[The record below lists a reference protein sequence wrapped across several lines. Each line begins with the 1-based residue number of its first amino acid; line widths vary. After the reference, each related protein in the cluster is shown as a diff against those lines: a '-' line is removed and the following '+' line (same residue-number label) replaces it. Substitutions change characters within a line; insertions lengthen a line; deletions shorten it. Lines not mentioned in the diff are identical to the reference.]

1 MRKSWVSLFHFP
13 SCFWGFLQMV
23 CGQIESVLEKRAG
36 IGVLHR
42 GQRGLTG
49 PVWGILST
57 ARTIFAFFFF
67 FPPLFFASSSFP
79 MTNHTN
85 LQKKT
90 REPIFQLDVTLV
102 NSYCDNFVRL
112 FWKNVKREW
121 LIKLFSEASEVS
133 LWKRAERHECSAND
147 SWEIKYLSSGFEQ
160 AIGWHDGMG
169 NEFDT
174 EQGSWHLHSLQ
185 RI

>member
-1 MRKSWVSLFHFP
+1 
-13 SCFWGFLQMV
+13 
-23 CGQIESVLEKRAG
+23 
-36 IGVLHR
+36 
-42 GQRGLTG
+42 
-49 PVWGILST
+49 
-57 ARTIFAFFFF
+57 
-67 FPPLFFASSSFP
+67 
-79 MTNHTN
+79 MTNHTD

-121 LIKLFSEASEVS
+121 LIKLFFLRRVK
-133 LWKRAERHECSAND
+133 LVCERELKDMSVVLMD

-160 AIGWHDGMG
+160 AIGWHDGLG

-174 EQGSWHLHSLQ
+174 EQGSWHLHSL
-185 RI
+185 

>member
-1 MRKSWVSLFHFP
+1 
-13 SCFWGFLQMV
+13 
-23 CGQIESVLEKRAG
+23 
-36 IGVLHR
+36 
-42 GQRGLTG
+42 
-49 PVWGILST
+49 
-57 ARTIFAFFFF
+57 
-67 FPPLFFASSSFP
+67 

-185 RI
+185 RIWLLFFLLKASKSLSSGDILLTQRSTSEETPTEISSS